1 MRKLR
6 TIAPILLLAVV
17 FAASGFS
24 GCGTPK
30 PVNPNPTP
38 LDTPVEIANGIVSST
53 RTFEGIVKRHHNLKR
68 AALQADY
75 DKIAAAPTPG
85 RAAAL
90 AAAKAALVDETAKF
104 KKFNDLYK
112 QILNYSEDAAKA
124 LQSADSGALATA
136 QGKIK
141 LASDIVVNELLTAL
155 VDDPELRDS
164 LTALEGL
171 MQKLIARNTG
181 GQ

>member
-6 TIAPILLLAVV
+6 AIAPILLLA
-17 FAASGFS
+17 FLSA
-24 GCGTPK
+24 CGPK
-30 PVNPNPTP
+30 PVVNLHPSA

-53 RTFEGIVKRHHNLKR
+53 RTFEGIVKRHHDSTR
-68 AALQADY
+68 AS
-75 DKIAAAPTPG
+75 IAADATLSNSA
-85 RAAAL
+85 RKTAQIA
-90 AAAKAALVDETAKF
+90 ETAKF
-104 KKFNDLYK
+104 AKFNSLYK
-112 QILNYSEDAAKA
+112 QVLNYSEDAAKA

-141 LASDIVVNELLTAL
+141 LASDIVVNELLAAF

-164 LTALEGL
+164 LTALESL
-171 MQKLIARNTG
+171 MQKLIARNAG

>member
-1 MRKLR
+1 MTKHIR

-17 FAASGFS
+17 FAA
-24 GCGTPK
+24 CGPK
-30 PVNPNPTP
+30 PNINPTPTP

-53 RTFEGIVKRHHNLKR
+53 RTFEGIVKRHHNATR
-68 AALQADY
+68 AS
-75 DKIAAAPTPG
+75 IAADTTLSNSARKT
-85 RAAAL
+85 AQIA
-90 AAAKAALVDETAKF
+90 ETAKF
-104 KKFNDLYK
+104 AKFNSLYK
-112 QILNYSEDAAKA
+112 QVLNYSEDAAKA

-141 LASDIVVNELLTAL
+141 LASDIVVNELLTAF

-171 MQKLIARNTG
+171 MQKLIAR
-181 GQ
+181 Q